1 MVYIWGVMVITTA
14 QLHSTKSELK
24 FCTGSNPARGVLE
37 ICDSDDLW
45 QSSQLKI
52 RLNTFRPSTISQKH
66 FIIIIIIIIIIR
78 KEPEQN
84 RAHNSSKNV
93 GLLCYEGFS
102 FFSTDFKGNRNEI
115 YANISSS
122 KNLIKNC
129 GHGFLLLFILTSWIQ
144 K

>member
-24 FCTGSNPARGVLE
+24 FCTGSNPARGVSE
-37 ICDSDDLW
+37 IRDSEDLW

-52 RLNTFRPSTISQKH
+52 RLNTFHPSTIPQKH
-66 FIIIIIIIIIIR
+66 FIIIIIIIIR

-84 RAHNSSKNV
+84 CARNSSKNV